1 MNSERSSADSP
12 PVITID
18 GPAAS
23 GKGTIAAGVAA
34 ALGFHRLD
42 SGALYRLVGCVAL
55 REGVDMADETALA
68 PRAATPGTRF
78 VGPDILLQGEN
89 VTDAIRAEA
98 VSAAASRVAVHGAVR
113 AALLD
118 RQRAFRE

>member
-1 MNSERSSADSP
+1 MNSERSSADSS

-23 GKGTIAAGVAA
+23 GKGTIAAEVAA
-34 ALGFHRLD
+34 ALRFHRLD

-55 REGVDMADETALA
+55 REGVDVADETALA
-68 PRAATPGTRF
+68 AIAATLDTNF
-78 VGPDILLQGEN
+78 VGADILLQGEN

-98 VSAAASRVAVHGAVR
+98 V
-113 AALLD
+113 
-118 RQRAFRE
+118 